1 MLLEHIYHA
10 IISSL
15 KHCSMSKSWCW
26 DNKSKIPFLISLHI
40 IILIQNMLLVDTPN
54 FFRNIINSFLCEH
67 ITIITGTDG
76 THGYI
81 KYISSSK
88 YKWKYLAE
96 AAIPGGKLS
105 TTRQI
110 ILIRCAYNRSSED
123 FTTSITE
130 LNQTASFQAK
140 VLQNLLMEQSGNPGL
155 FHGSRLCITCLRFLE
170 WSSQGR
176 V

>member
-15 KHCSMSKSWCW
+15 NHCSMSKSWCW
-26 DNKSKIPFLISLHI
+26 DSNTKIPFLISSHT

-54 FFRNIINSFLCEH
+54 FFRNTINSFLSEH
-67 ITIITGTDG
+67 ITVITGTDG

-81 KYISSSK
+81 RYITSSK

-96 AAIPGGKLS
+96 AAIPGGKWS

-110 ILIRCAYNRSSED
+110 ILILHAYNRSLED
-123 FTTSITE
+123 FTSITE

-140 VLQNLLMEQSGNPGL
+140 VLQNLLMEQSGMNNQE
-155 FHGSRLCITCLRFLE
+155 SRTFSWLQTPHYVP
-170 WSSQGR
+170 Q
-176 V
+176 VP